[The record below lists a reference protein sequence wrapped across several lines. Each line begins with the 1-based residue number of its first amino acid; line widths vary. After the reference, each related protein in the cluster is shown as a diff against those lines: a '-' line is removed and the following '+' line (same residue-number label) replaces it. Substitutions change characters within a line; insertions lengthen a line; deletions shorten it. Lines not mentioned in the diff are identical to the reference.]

1 MEAKNKALKAEFIGL
16 AIAAGIGFTANTAEA
31 ALGDFPLTAANP
43 HVASNVMSAAAVMR
57 AATVLQAS
65 AATSSAN
72 DLFRVNVITLNS
84 GTVVRE
90 YVAPSS
96 QKVFALS
103 WNGPKPP
110 NYVDILGA
118 YSDRYLKPSGSDVV
132 RVGGLSQRSLS
143 SPDLVVQ
150 STGHMGR
157 FSGCAY
163 LPLEIPAG
171 VSLSELQ

>member
-1 MEAKNKALKAEFIGL
+1 MKTENNVLKAGFIGL
-16 AIAAGIGFTANTAEA
+16 AIAVGIGFTANTAVA
-31 ALGDFPLTAANP
+31 ALGDFPLTGANP
-43 HVASNVMSAAAVMR
+43 HVAANTVIAAAFMKASTVSR
-57 AATVLQAS
+57 AG
-65 AATSSAN
+65 AATSPAN
-72 DLFRVNVITLNS
+72 APFSLNVVTLHS

-90 YVAPSS
+90 FIAPSS
-96 QKVFALS
+96 QKVFAVS
-103 WNGPKPP
+103 WSGPRPP
-110 NYVDILGA
+110 NYADILGA
-118 YSDRYLKPSGSDVV
+118 YSERYLKPSGADLI

-163 LPLEIPAG
+163 LPLEIPVG

>member
-1 MEAKNKALKAEFIGL
+1 MEIYNKVLTAGLIGL
-16 AIAAGIGFTANTAEA
+16 AVAAGIGFTANTAVA
-31 ALGDFPLTAANP
+31 ALGDFPLTGANP
-43 HVASNVMSAAAVMR
+43 HVASNVMSAAAVMK
-57 AATVLQAS
+57 AATVLQANAS
-65 AATSSAN
+65 TPSAN
-72 DLFRVNVITLNS
+72 APYSVNVITLNS

-103 WNGPKPP
+103 WNGPKAP

-118 YSDRYLKPSGSDVV
+118 YSDRYLRPSGGDVI
-132 RVGGLSQRSLS
+132 RVGGLSQRSLT